1 MMLRDTTQAPLTGL
15 TELSPSLQ
23 AHKPAVPQSLLASP
37 ETGTAISVFPVLAT
51 ADHWSLS

>member
-1 MMLRDTTQAPLTGL
+1 MLRDTTQAPLTGL